1 MFAFINDTEIKPPHH
16 ADLGHHGHVL
26 TTLIE
31 HGKTVNVVG
40 YHSKEDGRWTDEKW
54 IKPSTRDEML
64 ASFDGWSAPVRQI
77 ISLVDKPDVWAL
89 FDHLPASTYFR
100 GGQICLLG
108 DAAHAST
115 PHHGAGAGMAIEDAM
130 ILSRLLAAID
140 SAPDLEAAFTAYDA
154 VRRPR
159 SQRLVASSRRVARV
173 YDFEDE
179 EVGTSLVG
187 LKGYLERA
195 WDWIWNEDLDA
206 QLENAMRLLRESVG
220 SAHSGAGT
228 GTGTGTGTGKG
239 TGNGTGTA
247 PAPPYG
253 APPPTTTNRMNRSAK

>member
-1 MFAFINDTEIKPPHH
+1 MFACISHTEIKPLDH

-40 YHSKEDGRWTDEKW
+40 YHSKADGQWTDEKW

-100 GGQICLLG
+100 AGQICLLG

-140 SAPDLEAAFTAYDA
+140 SAPDIEAAFRAYDA

-179 EVGTSLVG
+179 EVGSSLVG
-187 LKGYLERA
+187 LRGYLERA

-206 QLENAMRLLRESVG
+206 QLENAMRLLRESVCL
-220 SAHSGAGT
+220 AHT
-228 GTGTGTGTGKG
+228 GTGTGT
-239 TGNGTGTA
+239 A
-247 PAPPYG
+247 HG
-253 APPPTTTNRMNRSAK
+253 ASPPTTANGTNGSAVNGQ